1 MIAPAGAPPQ
11 YSASTAAANSAKV
24 TPNGEAGVGRRSAIL
39 GVDRGAQLG
48 HAHVES
54 LGDQADR

>member
-1 MIAPAGAPPQ
+1 MITPAGALPQ
-11 YSASTAAANSAKV
+11 CSASTAAANSAKV
-24 TPNGEAGVGRRSAIL
+24 TPNGEAGGGRRSAIL

-54 LGDQADR
+54 LGD